1 MTARR
6 KRTKATGPNGGRRA
20 PARPH
25 HVVMLAFPDAQILDI
40 TGPLEVFG
48 RAARW
53 MQDNSV
59 TQRLGYRV
67 EIVAAE
73 AGPIVT
79 SSGMRLLAERS
90 YRDVRTAD
98 TLLISG
104 GRGYAE
110 ARKDERMLAWIRSMS
125 ARVGRLGSVCNGALV
140 LAASGLLDGRRATT
154 HWAYL
159 EELDARGRHEVCGD
173 AIYVRDG
180 NVYTSA
186 GVTAGMDM
194 ALAMVEEDWG
204 RSVALAVARE
214 LVLFMQRPGGQSQFS
229 AQLTAQMSEDD
240 RVRKLQLWMLEHLDG
255 DLSVPRLAERAA
267 MSERN
272 FVRRFVETVGIT
284 PGRYVR
290 QIRLE
295 AARRKLEEGDQQVA
309 RVAASCGFRTEETLR
324 RTFVAQLG
332 VPPRAYRERF
342 RGSSASAARTARDH
356 RRPA

>member
-1 MTARR
+1 MMR
-6 KRTKATGPNGGRRA
+6 K

-25 HVVMLAFPDAQILDI
+25 HVVTLAYPDGQILDI
-40 TGPLEVFG
+40 VGPLEVFG

-53 MQDNSV
+53 IQDAGLM
-59 TQRLGYRV
+59 RDLAYRV
-67 EIVAAE
+67 EIVAPE
-73 AGPIVT
+73 AGPFVT
-79 SSGMRLLAERS
+79 SSGMRLCAERA

-98 TLLISG
+98 TLLVAG
-104 GRGYAE
+104 GRGFVV
-110 ARKDERMLAWIRSMS
+110 AREDKRMLAWIRAMS
-125 ARVGRLGSVCNGALV
+125 TRVQRFGSVCNGALV

-159 EELDARGRHEVCGD
+159 DALKARGRHEVCGD

-194 ALAMVEEDWG
+194 ALGMVQEDWG
-204 RSVALAVARE
+204 RPVALAVARE

-229 AQLTAQMSEDD
+229 AHLTAQFSEDD
-240 RVRKLQLWMLEHLDG
+240 RVRRLQLWMLDHLDE
-255 DLSVPRLAERAA
+255 DLSVPRLAQRAS

-272 FVRRFVETVGIT
+272 FVRRFVETVGMT

-295 AARRKLEEGDQQVA
+295 AARRRLEEGDLQVA
-309 RVAASCGFRTEETLR
+309 RVAAVCGFGTEETLR
-324 RTFVAQLG
+324 RTFVASLG
-332 VPPRAYRERF
+332 VAPSAYRERF
-342 RGSSASAARTARDH
+342 RGTRAEPAPRRRAAARR
-356 RRPA
+356 